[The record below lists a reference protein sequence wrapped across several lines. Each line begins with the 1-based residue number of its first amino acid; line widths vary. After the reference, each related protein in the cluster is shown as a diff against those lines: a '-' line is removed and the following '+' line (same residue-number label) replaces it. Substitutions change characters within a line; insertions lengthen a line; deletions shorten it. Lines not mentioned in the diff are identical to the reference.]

1 MSTRKL
7 ARVLAP
13 TAASKQE
20 FLFTSRSQKHRRE
33 MVLRRLI
40 TRAPKVMCSYRL
52 FLLITIF
59 TAVGCGSI
67 AVPPQ
72 PDVDR
77 REIERTPPVERTP
90 DGRDSAKVEIIGTVE
105 RVDKIKNEIQL
116 RTTEAKVIV
125 IKYDPATLV
134 YSREQQ
140 VGIEALRPRDLILVR
155 VAKTSQG
162 EQHADLI
169 RLNDRKE

>member
-1 MSTRKL
+1 MG
-7 ARVLAP
+7 
-13 TAASKQE
+13 ASKQKCFIGFSKSNRARGM
-20 FLFTSRSQKHRRE
+20 FLGRF
-33 MVLRRLI
+33 I
-40 TRAPKVMCSYRL
+40 TRTTAIICSYRL
-52 FLLITIF
+52 VLLITIF

-77 REIERTPPVERTP
+77 RETERTPPVERTP
-90 DGRDSAKVEIIGTVE
+90 DVRDSAKTEIIGTLE

-134 YSREQQ
+134 YSRERQ
-140 VGIEALRPRDLILVR
+140 VGIEALRLRDLILVR
-155 VAKTSQG
+155 VAKTSRG
-162 EQHADLI
+162 EQYADLI
-169 RLNDRKE
+169 RLNNRKEQ

>member
-1 MSTRKL
+1 MSRTPE
-7 ARVLAP
+7 V
-13 TAASKQE
+13 TYG
-20 FLFTSRSQKHRRE
+20 
-33 MVLRRLI
+33 
-40 TRAPKVMCSYRL
+40 YRL
-52 FLLITIF
+52 VLLITIF

-67 AVPPQ
+67 VVPPQ

-77 REIERTPPVERTP
+77 REVERTPPVQPTPPVERIP
-90 DGRDSAKVEIIGTVE
+90 DVRDSAKTEVIGTVE

-155 VAKTSQG
+155 VAKTPQG
-162 EQHADLI
+162 EQYVDLI
-169 RLNDRKE
+169 RLNDRKER